1 MKRKLIILGL
11 LCLAVDI
18 ALFFVNRLLFIIA
31 TVLIFLVTFGGIV
44 LLILNALYKRT
55 NHWKNQFLF
64 EKNFISNLGYR
75 DDLSRNLDMINLG
88 SNPAKYGLFYENVRG
103 QNWATGSQGL
113 EMDFEILKYF
123 HSYLKE
129 GGIVIIPIMPFT
141 AISQYIKTKK
151 GYWNDLYYI
160 KFAKILD
167 PSQTRQLPNGSKLLR
182 KVKFPLL
189 FDPLLIRY
197 LFADASMDNS
207 LDITE
212 QTMSAVEL
220 EYDADKWI
228 DGWKKEFDA
237 ATVKDFLIDSKYSL
251 YREEAVAILQKIV
264 KYCKERDL
272 KPVLLTIPMS
282 KYLAGKFDTDFRKR
296 MIYDFI
302 KELNIDGLM
311 FLDYMFDS
319 RFDDPVLYNGSFL
332 LNLMGRKLFSAQV
345 IKELIPL
352 HAADS

>member
-1 MKRKLIILGL
+1 MKRKLKILGPF
-11 LCLAVDI
+11 CLAVDV
-18 ALFFVNRLLFIIA
+18 ALLFASRILFIIT
-31 TVLIFLVTFGGIV
+31 TVLILLVALGGAT
-44 LLILNALYKRT
+44 LLGLNTLYKRT
-55 NHWKNQFLF
+55 NHWKNRYGF

-75 DDLSRNLDMINLG
+75 DNLSRNLEVVNLG

-129 GGIVIIPIMPFT
+129 GGIVLIPIMPFT

-151 GYWNDLYYI
+151 GYWDDSYYI

-167 PSQTRQLPNGSKLLR
+167 PSQTKQFPNGPKLLR
-182 KVKFPLL
+182 KVKYPLI

-197 LFADASMDNS
+197 LFADVPTDTS
-207 LDITE
+207 LEISE

-220 EYDADKWI
+220 EHDADKWI

-237 ATVKDFLIDSKYSL
+237 ATLKDFIIDSKYSL
-251 YREEAVAILQKIV
+251 YKEEAVAILRQMIE
-264 KYCKERDL
+264 YCKERNL

-282 KYLAGKFDTDFRKR
+282 KYLAKKFSADFGQK
-296 MIYDFI
+296 MIYDFVS
-302 KELNIDGLM
+302 ELNLDGLM
-311 FLDYMFDS
+311 LMDYMFDS
-319 RFDDPVLYNGSFL
+319 RFDDPSLYNGSFF
-332 LNLMGRKLFSAQV
+332 LNLKGRKLFSTQV
-345 IKELIPL
+345 MKDLGL
-352 HAADS
+352 